1 MNFSTASRI
10 NQVAAAE
17 TLDSAR
23 RGNAG
28 VPSTVATEHMGFL
41 GGNGFDSATPPT
53 GELARNANDLFY
65 RNDDPAMLVQD
76 IEGGK

>member
-1 MNFSTASRI
+1 
-10 NQVAAAE
+10 
-17 TLDSAR
+17 
-23 RGNAG
+23 
-28 VPSTVATEHMGFL
+28 MGFL

-65 RNDDPAMLVQD
+65 RNDDPALLVQD